1 MEVNVLYLTLLED
14 KKKFEISV
22 GFFGSQTHDRL
33 KVASWIHSTSV
44 FSCPQSPAGLAFI
57 EGRGVCSPLFTMSNL
72 SKMKSRNIHFPQK
85 LKFFHPKNDH
95 GAGFWVQSLVMVE
108 NVNCRRMPSWKKV
121 GLLSEGL
128 QCSPKTPQTS
138 EVPWS
143 SSRLGFWM
151 GGFLKLH
158 FFH

>member
-57 EGRGVCSPLFTMSNL
+57 EGRGVCSPF
-72 SKMKSRNIHFPQK
+72 
-85 LKFFHPKNDH
+85 
-95 GAGFWVQSLVMVE
+95 
-108 NVNCRRMPSWKKV
+108 
-121 GLLSEGL
+121 L
-128 QCSPKTPQTS
+128 QCPTYLKWKAEIFISHKN
-138 EVPWS
+138 S
-143 SSRLGFWM
+143 SSSILRMTMEQASGCNHWWWWKMSTAVECHHGKKWDCCQKVYSALLRPHRRQR
-151 GGFLKLH
+151 FLEAHLV
-158 FFH
+158 